1 MYQKIESNCISKMSL
16 FRSIVAMVFVKI
28 KTYYQSNNL
37 IRGKK
42 NLLSIHSESIIL
54 RNIAVLKK
62 NYKPQCNMLV
72 SGFSFNLFP
81 PIFKNLNHA
90 SPPSTNEYD
99 LINKDFNL
107 LNKGNSFC
115 NKKCKLTRKK
125 VI

>member
-1 MYQKIESNCISKMSL
+1 
-16 FRSIVAMVFVKI
+16 
-28 KTYYQSNNL
+28 
-37 IRGKK
+37 
-42 NLLSIHSESIIL
+42 
-54 RNIAVLKK
+54 
-62 NYKPQCNMLV
+62 MLV

-115 NKKCKLTRKK
+115 NKNCKLTRKK
-125 VI
+125 VILNRDLLFFWSQYIKNGNNIRLSNSM